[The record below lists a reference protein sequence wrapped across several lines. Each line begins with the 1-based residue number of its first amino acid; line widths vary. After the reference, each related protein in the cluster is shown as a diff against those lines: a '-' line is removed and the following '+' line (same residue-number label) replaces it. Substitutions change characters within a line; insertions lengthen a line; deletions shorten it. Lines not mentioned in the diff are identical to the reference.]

1 MVEFIQHYVNSKY
14 YLKYF
19 IFKIKKNEIF
29 YFSGKEKVLGVTPQ
43 RFDAAARE
51 IMVGLKSGRSPIL
64 LPSLQLHIT
73 RFLRA

>member
-14 YLKYF
+14 YLKYLIF
-19 IFKIKKNEIF
+19 IIKQKIF

-43 RFDAAARE
+43 RFDVAARE
-51 IMVGLKSGRSPIL
+51 IIDGLKSGRSPIL
-64 LPSLQLHIT
+64 LPPLQLHIT

>member
-1 MVEFIQHYVNSKY
+1 LIKQ
-14 YLKYF
+14 
-19 IFKIKKNEIF
+19 IKKNIF

-51 IMVGLKSGRSPIL
+51 IIDGLKSGHSPIL
-64 LPSLQLHIT
+64 LPSLQLQIT